1 MSIPAIPIIGFRHP
15 SWSRYWQSVLPG
27 VVDHCK
33 NRRRW
38 HIQTEENSY
47 GEMEAVTIDK
57 NWIGDGAI
65 LFRATEEEL
74 VAFKN
79 RGMAVV
85 LTSSEGPDCGFPRVI
100 PDNFMAGVRAAEHLL
115 EKGILHFAYLARG
128 ETLYQEQQFAP
139 GQRVYSS
146 ERLAGFRQ
154 RLQSERIEPSVTF
167 LKGYEL
173 WQENAWQQVLADVK
187 SFLNELP
194 QPCGLFVVD
203 DSLAAVVLRAASELG
218 ILIPEQLMVVSFG
231 DDPMFCFSHYRSLS
245 SIAYPGKQVG
255 MIAATLIDQQLRGLR
270 PAEQIVRIPVSDVIQ
285 RESTDGLA
293 LKDVEIAKAIAWI
306 RRQAPTDP
314 LQVSEVEAY
323 CGLSSTML
331 NARFRAAIGHSP
343 KQEIMRVRLQRLKHL
358 LQNTELSITEITAIM
373 RFNSAHELGRFF
385 FNETGQRPVAWREEQ
400 QNRAK

>member
-1 MSIPAIPIIGFRHP
+1 MSFTSVPVIGFRHP

-27 VVDHCK
+27 VVEHCK

-38 HIQTEENSY
+38 RIQTEENSY
-47 GEMEAVTIDK
+47 GEMESVTIDE
-57 NWIGDGAI
+57 NWHGDGAL
-65 LFRATEEEL
+65 LFRATEAEL
-74 VAFKN
+74 CAFKK

-100 PDNFMAGVRAAEHLL
+100 PDNLMAGERAAEHLL
-115 EKGILHFAYLARG
+115 EKGIQHFSYLARG

-139 GQRVYSS
+139 GQRLYSS
-146 ERLAGFRQ
+146 ERLEGFRQ
-154 RLQSERIEPSVTF
+154 RLQRERIEPSVTF

-173 WQENAWQQVLADVK
+173 WRENTWQHVLADVK
-187 SFLNELP
+187 VYLSELP

-218 ILIPEQLMVVSFG
+218 LLIPEQLMVVSFG

-255 MIAATLIDQQLRGLR
+255 LIAATLIDQQLQGFR
-270 PAEQIVRIPVSDVIQ
+270 PSEQITRIPVGDVIQ

-306 RRQAPTDP
+306 RRNAPTDP

-358 LQNTELSITEITAIM
+358 LQNTELSITEISGIM
-373 RFNSAHELGRFF
+373 RFNSAHELSRFF
-385 FNETGQRPVAWREEQ
+385 FNETGQRPQSWRETSC
-400 QNRAK
+400 